1 MKQNYIKPQTKI
13 IELDTLDM
21 FMCGSEEEGQ
31 IGETLAKAHSFIIDD
46 EEDWSDFEDNDFQ
59 K

>member
-21 FMCGSEEEGQ
+21 FMCGSEDGQ
-31 IGETLAKAHSFIIDD
+31 IEAGFAKAHSFIIDD

>member
-21 FMCGSEEEGQ
+21 FMSESLGQ
-31 IGETLAKAHSFIIDD
+31 IPAGLAKAHSYIDD
-46 EEDWSDFEDNDFQ
+46 EEEWSDFEDNDFP

>member
-31 IGETLAKAHSFIIDD
+31 ILAGCAKAHSFIIDD

>member
-1 MKQNYIKPQTKI
+1 MKQNYIKPEIEI

-21 FMCGSEEEGQ
+21 FMCESGQ
-31 IGETLAKAHSFIIDD
+31 IEAGFAKAHSFIIDD

-59 K
+59 E

>member
-13 IELDTLDM
+13 IELDTLD
-21 FMCGSEEEGQ
+21 FICESGGQFPEG
-31 IGETLAKAHSFIIDD
+31 LAKAHSFIIDD
-46 EEDWSDFEDNDFQ
+46 DEDWSDFEDNDFQ

>member
-1 MKQNYIKPQTKI
+1 MKQNYIKPETKI
-13 IELDTLDM
+13 FELHTFDIM
-21 FMCGSEEEGQ
+21 FMRESGQ
-31 IGETLAKAHSFIIDD
+31 IDEGRAKAHSYIDD

>member
-13 IELDTLDM
+13 IELDTLEM
-21 FMCGSEEEGQ
+21 FMSESGGQ
-31 IGETLAKAHSFIIDD
+31 IPEGRAKAHSFIIDD

>member
-21 FMCGSEEEGQ
+21 FMCGSEDGQ
-31 IGETLAKAHSFIIDD
+31 ILETLAKAHSFIIDD